1 MVKKIKQKGFIE
13 MIDMIMV
20 LVVTVI
26 IISISVMSYD
36 GSKTRGVE
44 LLGEMNQIAV
54 GIARF
59 KDDTGCYPV
68 RTASLYDVRYSDENY
83 CDNKSIHDSWKGPY
97 IENKPRTVEND
108 ISISKFNSTGDKVSN
123 MSSINLP
130 LYTYFDITGS
140 GEKTKKWV
148 LVAERVSPDVIN
160 ALMEV
165 CNGYEKNSKNT
176 FKKGKCV
183 ILPKG
188 QSRPEGIKGIL
199 KNKITETTS
208 NYSVGMVIDETM

>member
-59 KDDTGCYPV
+59 
-68 RTASLYDVRYSDENY
+68 
-83 CDNKSIHDSWKGPY
+83 
-97 IENKPRTVEND
+97 
-108 ISISKFNSTGDKVSN
+108 
-123 MSSINLP
+123 
-130 LYTYFDITGS
+130 
-140 GEKTKKWV
+140 
-148 LVAERVSPDVIN
+148 
-160 ALMEV
+160 
-165 CNGYEKNSKNT
+165 
-176 FKKGKCV
+176 
-183 ILPKG
+183 
-188 QSRPEGIKGIL
+188 
-199 KNKITETTS
+199 
-208 NYSVGMVIDETM
+208 